1 MLKQVDAIGIC
12 QEMENN
18 DKKKFF
24 LKTIF
29 KNKVKSQYVDEIIKL
44 SSSYTMTAV
53 KGLTNLHLLSL
64 SGVLSL

>member
-18 DKKKFF
+18 KKNFF
-24 LKTIF
+24 FKTIF

>member
-18 DKKKFF
+18 KKKNF

>member
-12 QEMENN
+12 QEMEN
-18 DKKKFF
+18 KKKNFF

-44 SSSYTMTAV
+44 SSSYTMIAV

>member
-18 DKKKFF
+18 QKKNFF
-24 LKTIF
+24 STIF

-44 SSSYTMTAV
+44 SSSYTMIAV